1 LTAAIAASKKIAS
14 RLPRI
19 PQLSNSSIFSRR
31 FAGFLFDM
39 DGTIINSFAATQRA
53 WGAWA
58 HTNKIDPESFIH
70 TMHGVRG
77 VDLIGGMGLP
87 HLDPAEESAKVL
99 AAEMADV
106 EGIVPIPGA
115 INFLGALPPLA
126 WAVVT
131 SAPRD
136 LAFRRLRAAGITP
149 PNIMVTAEDVAIGK
163 PDPACFRLGAERLG
177 VRPQDCLVF
186 EDAHAGVTAGE
197 LAGASIMVV
206 TATHDLMAHS
216 HHAKMTTYETLSI
229 STNEAG
235 WISLVQAG

>member
-1 LTAAIAASKKIAS
+1 MTSAPFTKK
-14 RLPRI
+14 
-19 PQLSNSSIFSRR
+19 

-58 HTNKIDPESFIH
+58 RTNGIDPDSFMH

-87 HLDPAEESAKVL
+87 HLDPAQESAKILV
-99 AAEMADV
+99 AEMADV

-115 INFLGALPPLA
+115 IGFLDALPPHA

-136 LAFRRLRAAGITP
+136 LAIRRLQAAGITP
-149 PNIMVTAEDVAIGK
+149 PKTMVTAEDVEIGK

-177 VRPQDCLVF
+177 VNPEHCLVF

-206 TATHDLMAHS
+206 TATHDLMAHT
-216 HHAKMTTYETLSI
+216 HHAKMTSYETLAI
-229 STNEAG
+229 TTDEDG
-235 WISLVQAG
+235 WLSLVQTG

>member
-1 LTAAIAASKKIAS
+1 MPTPCIYS
-14 RLPRI
+14 RP
-19 PQLSNSSIFSRR
+19 

-58 HTNKIDPESFIH
+58 RTNDIDPETFIH
-70 TMHGVRG
+70 TMHGIRG
-77 VDLIGGMGLP
+77 VDLIGDMGHA
-87 HLDPAEESAKVL
+87 HLNPAEESAKVL

-115 INFLGALPPLA
+115 IEFLANLPPHA

-136 LAFRRLRAAGITP
+136 LALRRLQAAGIRP
-149 PNIMVTAEDVAIGK
+149 PATIVTAEDVAIGK

-177 VRPQDCLVF
+177 VRPEDCLVF

-197 LAGASIMVV
+197 RAGASIMVV

-216 HHAKMTTYETLSI
+216 HHTKMTTYETLSI
-229 STNEAG
+229 ATNEAG
-235 WISLVQAG
+235 WISLVEAG

>member
-1 LTAAIAASKKIAS
+1 LPAASVFA
-14 RLPRI
+14 RP
-19 PQLSNSSIFSRR
+19 

-58 HTNKIDPESFIH
+58 HANDIDPETFIH

-77 VDLIGGMGLP
+77 VDVIGGMGLP
-87 HLDPAEESAKVL
+87 HLNPAEESAKVL

-106 EGIVPIPGA
+106 EGIVPISGA
-115 INFLGALPPLA
+115 IEFLATLPPHA

-136 LAFRRLRAAGITP
+136 LAHRRLQAAGITP
-149 PNIMVTAEDVAIGK
+149 PKTMVTAEDVEIGK
-163 PDPACFRLGAERLG
+163 PDPACFRLGAKRLG
-177 VRPQDCLVF
+177 VNPEDCLVF

-206 TATHDLMAHS
+206 TATHDLMLHS
-216 HHAKMTTYETLSI
+216 HHTKMTTYETLSI
-229 STNEAG
+229 AKDDSG

>member
-1 LTAAIAASKKIAS
+1 MTSAPFTKK
-14 RLPRI
+14 
-19 PQLSNSSIFSRR
+19 

-58 HTNKIDPESFIH
+58 RANDIDPETFIH

-77 VDLIGGMGLP
+77 VDMIGGMGLP
-87 HLDPAEESAKVL
+87 HLNPAEESAKVL

-115 INFLGALPPLA
+115 IAFLAALPPQS

-136 LAFRRLRAAGITP
+136 LAHRRLEAAGITP
-149 PNIMVTAEDVAIGK
+149 PDIMVTAEDVEIGK

-177 VRPQDCLVF
+177 FSPEHCLVF

-206 TATHDLMAHS
+206 TATHDLMAHT
-216 HHAKMTTYETLSI
+216 HHAKMTTYETLAI
-229 STNEAG
+229 TTDEDG
-235 WISLVQAG
+235 WMSLVKAG

>member
-1 LTAAIAASKKIAS
+1 MPAA
-14 RLPRI
+14 PV
-19 PQLSNSSIFSRR
+19 FSRP

-58 HTNKIDPESFIH
+58 RENGIDPETFLP
-70 TMHGVRG
+70 TMHGIRG
-77 VDLIGGMGLP
+77 VDLIGGMGLD
-87 HLDPAEESAKVL
+87 HLDPAEESARIL

-106 EGIVPIPGA
+106 EGIVPISGA
-115 INFLGALPPLA
+115 IEFLATLPPEG

-136 LAFRRLRAAGITP
+136 LAIRRLEAAGITP
-149 PNIMVTAEDVAIGK
+149 PKTMVTAEDVERGK

-177 VRPQDCLVF
+177 VSPEDCLVF

-206 TATHDLMAHS
+206 TATHDLMSHS
-216 HHAKMTTYETLSI
+216 HHTKMTTYETLSI
-229 STNEAG
+229 TKDDSG
-235 WISLVQAG
+235 WITLVQAG

>member
-1 LTAAIAASKKIAS
+1 
-14 RLPRI
+14 
-19 PQLSNSSIFSRR
+19 
-31 FAGFLFDM
+31 M

-58 HTNKIDPESFIH
+58 RTNDIDPETFIH

-87 HLDPAEESAKVL
+87 HLNPAEESAKVL
-99 AAEMADV
+99 AAEMADI

-115 INFLGALPPLA
+115 IGFLANLPPHA

-136 LAFRRLRAAGITP
+136 LALRRLGAAGITP
-149 PNIMVTAEDVAIGK
+149 PNAMVTAEDVAIGK

-177 VRPQDCLVF
+177 FRPQDCLVF

-216 HHAKMTTYETLSI
+216 QHAKMTTYETLSI
-229 STNEAG
+229 STNKAG

>member
-1 LTAAIAASKKIAS
+1 MTSAPFTKK
-14 RLPRI
+14 
-19 PQLSNSSIFSRR
+19 

-58 HTNKIDPESFIH
+58 RTNGIDPDSFMH

-87 HLDPAEESAKVL
+87 HLDPAEESAKILV
-99 AAEMADV
+99 AEMADV

-115 INFLGALPPLA
+115 IDFLGALPPHA

-136 LAFRRLRAAGITP
+136 LAIRRLQAAGITP
-149 PNIMVTAEDVAIGK
+149 PKTMVTAEDVEIGK

-177 VRPQDCLVF
+177 VNPEHCLVF

-206 TATHDLMAHS
+206 TATHDLMAHT
-216 HHAKMTTYETLSI
+216 HHAKMTSYETLSI
-229 STNEAG
+229 TTDEAG
-235 WISLVQAG
+235 WISLVKAG

>member
-1 LTAAIAASKKIAS
+1 
-14 RLPRI
+14 
-19 PQLSNSSIFSRR
+19 
-31 FAGFLFDM
+31 M

-58 HTNKIDPESFIH
+58 RTNDIDPETFIH

-87 HLDPAEESAKVL
+87 HLNPAEESAKVL
-99 AAEMADV
+99 AAEMADI

-115 INFLGALPPLA
+115 IGFLANLPPHA

-136 LAFRRLRAAGITP
+136 LALRRLGAAGITP
-149 PNIMVTAEDVAIGK
+149 PNAMVTAEDVAIGK

-177 VRPQDCLVF
+177 FRPQDCLVF

-206 TATHDLMAHS
+206 TATHDLMAHT
-216 HHAKMTTYETLSI
+216 HHAKMTSYEALSI
-229 STNEAG
+229 STDDAG

>member
-1 LTAAIAASKKIAS
+1 
-14 RLPRI
+14 
-19 PQLSNSSIFSRR
+19 LSDSSIFSRP

-58 HTNKIDPESFIH
+58 RNNGIDPETFIH

-77 VDLIGGMGLP
+77 VDLIGGMELA
-87 HLDPAEESAKVL
+87 HLNPVEESAKVL

-115 INFLGALPPLA
+115 IDFLGSLPPHA

-136 LAFRRLRAAGITP
+136 LAIRRLKAAGITLP
-149 PNIMVTAEDVAIGK
+149 AVMVTAEDVAIGK
-163 PDPACFRLGAERLG
+163 PDPACFRLGAKRLG

-206 TATHDLMAHS
+206 TATHDLMTHS
-216 HHAKMTTYETLSI
+216 HHSKMTTYETLSI
-229 STNEAG
+229 STSEAG
-235 WISLVQAG
+235 WITLVQTG